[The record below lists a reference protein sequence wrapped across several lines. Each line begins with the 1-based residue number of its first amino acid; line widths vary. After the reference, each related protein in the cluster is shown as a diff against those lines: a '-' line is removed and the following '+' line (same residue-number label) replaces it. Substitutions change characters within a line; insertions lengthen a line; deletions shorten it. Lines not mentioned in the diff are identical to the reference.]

1 MPGGVMTQTLITTL
15 PGLDEHRCANKEHYR
30 VVPSTEAAVDRIT
43 ATANDKGEDETP
55 TFDFKCWIKLEIVCH
70 YLTINVKCEGLP

>member
-43 ATANDKGEDETP
+43 ATANGNG
-55 TFDFKCWIKLEIVCH
+55 FQ
-70 YLTINVKCEGLP
+70 VKEK